1 MSVKPH
7 VTAAAAPSAEVA
19 EPAVADMSAAVC
31 TRDRTV
37 QLERA
42 LDSLFN
48 QKLAPAEILVV
59 DNAPSDD
66 STRLLVECR
75 FPDACYIRE
84 PVRGLDFARNRALY
98 ESRHEIVAFLD
109 DDAVADRGWSQSMMA
124 AFDENPRAAACIG
137 RVEAL
142 ALETEA
148 QRLFEANGGLSRGNE
163 RICLPGDARRPLHGF
178 PVPLIAWATR
188 LGIGCSLAVRRSAAV
203 EIGGFDE
210 ALGLRPVLPGGDEL
224 DVLWRFLVAGYEI
237 VYEPDALAWHEH
249 RRELGAVFDQM
260 VGHQRG
266 LTGFLTKAA
275 TQARG
280 RGRLSVL
287 GFLAWRLLKPGVRL
301 GLRLAGKDPLPASVL
316 LRMWW
321 NCWLGLGAYAAARR
335 VARQRLE
342 AARRVS

>member
-1 MSVKPH
+1 MGISVQPH
-7 VTAAAAPSAEVA
+7 ATAAAA
-19 EPAVADMSAAVC
+19 EPAVADMSAVVC
-31 TRDRTV
+31 TRDRTA

-48 QKLAPAEILVV
+48 QELAPAEILVV
-59 DNAPSDD
+59 DNAPSDN

-75 FPDACYIRE
+75 FPDVRYIRD
-84 PVRGLDFARNRALY
+84 PVPGLDFARNRALR
-98 ESRHEIVAFLD
+98 ESRQKIVAFLD
-109 DDAVADRGWSQSMMA
+109 DDAIANRGWSRSMMT
-124 AFDENPRAAACIG
+124 AFEDNPRVAACIG

-163 RICLPGDARRPLHGF
+163 RIRLPGDTRRPLHGI
-178 PVPLIAWATR
+178 PVPLIAWAAR
-188 LGIGCSLAVRRSAAV
+188 LGIGCSLAVRRSLAV

-224 DVLWRFLVAGYEI
+224 DVLWRLLVAGYEI

-249 RRELGAVFDQM
+249 RRELAAVFDQI

-266 LTGFLTKAA
+266 LIGFLAKAA

-280 RGRLSVL
+280 GARFSVL

-301 GLRLAGKDPLPASVL
+301 VLRLAGKDPLPAPVL

-321 NCWLGLGAYAAARR
+321 NCWLGVGAYPVARRAARR
-335 VARQRLE
+335 RVE
-342 AARRVS
+342 AARRV